1 MIGLEGETT
10 GQWHLMIGL
19 EGETTGQW
27 HLMIGLEGET
37 TGLAS
42 NDRTRKWNHWSMA
55 SNDRTG
61 RWNDWSVASN
71 DTCRTGRWNHCQWHL
86 MIGLEGE
93 TTDPIGTKF
102 GLFSFPIFWV
112 WPDGVYFRK
121 VLCTLN

>member
-37 TGLAS
+37 TG
-42 NDRTRKWNHWSMA
+42 
-55 SNDRTG
+55 
-61 RWNDWSVASN
+61 
-71 DTCRTGRWNHCQWHL
+71 
-86 MIGLEGE
+86 
-93 TTDPIGTKF
+93 PIGTKF
-102 GLFSFPIFWV
+102 GLFGFPIFWV

-121 VLCTLN
+121 YMVRGNLIDWGL

>member
-42 NDRTRKWNHWSMA
+42 NDRTRPLTSGF
-55 SNDRTG
+55 T
-61 RWNDWSVASN
+61 
-71 DTCRTGRWNHCQWHL
+71 
-86 MIGLEGE
+86 
-93 TTDPIGTKF
+93 F
-102 GLFSFPIFWV
+102 
-112 WPDGVYFRK
+112 
-121 VLCTLN
+121 